1 MRLVRGKGSPDTGA
15 CWMSAIAWYAG
26 ERDWTDAPECVC
38 ETIRPLAIVA
48 NDEIDDDAERE
59 RRVGPVLFSVM
70 GTATDDEAVRLAR
83 VRVAVRFAA
92 RCARRVLDLVRPDD
106 RAACV
111 EAIEAAD
118 AWADEPTEEH
128 RQRAARAASA
138 TCAAWAECAASAA
151 CAACAACDASAV
163 SRAAIIDDAFATI
176 AEMAAIGTRRA
187 VPKVRDFS
195 EIPAERG

>member
-1 MRLVRGKGSPDTGA
+1 MRGKGSPEIGA
-15 CWMSAIAWYAG
+15 GWMSAIAWYAG

-38 ETIRPLAIVA
+38 KTIRPLALFA
-48 NDEIDDDAERE
+48 NDEIGDDAERE

-70 GTATDDEAVRLAR
+70 GTATDDAAVKLAR
-83 VRVAVRFAA
+83 VRVAVRFGA

-128 RQRAARAASA
+128 QQRALRAKWAAHAASDA
-138 TCAAWAECAASAA
+138 SAAWAA
-151 CAACAACDASAV
+151 
-163 SRAAIIDDAFATI
+163 SRAAIIDDAFASPRS
-176 AEMAAIGTRRA
+176 RRWPQWA
-187 VPKVRDFS
+187 
-195 EIPAERG
+195 RGARFRGCVTCVTSRRMRGSA